1 MITPMNSRLWSVP
14 SVFMAGKLLMEETMD
29 SRFIRDAVVMVCF
42 TTLAVLFNHWW
53 IVLFAIL
60 FLV

>member
-1 MITPMNSRLWSVP
+1 
-14 SVFMAGKLLMEETMD
+14 MAGKLLMEETMD